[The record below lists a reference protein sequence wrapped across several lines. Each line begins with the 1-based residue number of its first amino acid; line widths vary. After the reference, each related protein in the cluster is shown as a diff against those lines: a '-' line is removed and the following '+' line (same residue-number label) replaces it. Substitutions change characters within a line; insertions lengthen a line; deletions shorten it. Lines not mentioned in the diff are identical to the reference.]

1 MCGRSSAVV
10 QAHAKCG
17 TYVGIGII
25 CTGGGGAGSGIGMG
39 MTGSA
44 DGSPVVYWL
53 GDDRYRPPAPLM
65 IGDRV
70 SWSISERVRSLP
82 TTDDL
87 WLSVGAVPYPTVD
100 SDGLRAEPTADPAT
114 DGGRG
119 TRAARLECEPRLE
132 FAAERGVG
140 GTGYATPLGL
150 GAAAYDGV
158 DRPESLRVRTGGV
171 VSESDEPRL
180 DDTTESVSSSRRETL
195 ERE

>member
-1 MCGRSSAVV
+1 MLKDC
-10 QAHAKCG
+10 

-25 CTGGGGAGSGIGMG
+25 CTGGGGAGSGIGIG
-39 MTGSA
+39 ITGSA
-44 DGSPVVYWL
+44 DGSAVAYWL
-53 GDDRYRPPAPLM
+53 GDDRYLPPAPLM
-65 IGDRV
+65 IGDRCAE
-70 SWSISERVRSLP
+70 SISERVRSLP
-82 TTDDL
+82 MIDDL
-87 WLSVGAVPYPTVD
+87 WLSGVGAVPYPTVD
-100 SDGLRAEPTADPAT
+100 SGGLRAEPTADPAT

-158 DRPESLRVRTGGV
+158 DRPDSFRVRTGGV
-171 VSESDEPRL
+171 VSESEDPRL

-195 ERE
+195 DRE